1 MKNLFIALCIL
12 AAGCTSTSVM
22 NSWKAPGET
31 LTPGEYKKV
40 MVVAY
45 VKDAKAR
52 KQVEDQ
58 LSKFNKTFTPSYTE
72 FSGEQIMKDSAT
84 LKKQAKDKGYDGVI
98 IMRLITTKAKSTFV
112 AGGVNPAYS
121 NQIFYYNDYYKASS
135 YATDMEFVIATDIYS
150 LSKDKLIWSGVT
162 ASTNP
167 KKLDKLV
174 KSVAKEVAYQV
185 REDKLVVD

>member
-1 MKNLFIALCIL
+1 MKKLFFALCIL
-12 AAGCTSTSVM
+12 AAGCTSTSIM

-31 LTPGEYKKV
+31 LTPKEYKKV

-45 VKDAKAR
+45 VKDEKAR
-52 KQVEDQ
+52 KEVEDQ
-58 LSKFNKTFTPSYTE
+58 LAKFNKSFSPSYTE
-72 FSGEQIMKDSAT
+72 FSGEQIMKDSAM

-150 LSKDKLIWSGVT
+150 LTKDKLIWSGVT

-185 REDKLVVD
+185 REDKLIVD

>member
-1 MKNLFIALCIL
+1 MKKLFIALCIL
-12 AAGCTSTSVM
+12 AAGCSSTSVM

-31 LTPGEYKKV
+31 LNPKEYKKV

-45 VKDAKAR
+45 VKDSKAR

-58 LSKFNKTFTPSYTE
+58 LAKFNKTFSQSYID
-72 FSGEQIMKDSAT
+72 FSGEQIMKDSAI
-84 LKKQAKDKGYDGVI
+84 LKKQAKEKGYDGVI
-98 IMRLITTKAKSTFV
+98 VMKLVTTKAKSTFV

-150 LSKDKLIWSGVT
+150 LTKDKLIWSGVT

-185 REDKLVVD
+185 REDKLIVD

>member
-1 MKNLFIALCIL
+1 MKKLFFALCIL
-12 AAGCTSTSVM
+12 AAGCTSTSIM

-31 LTPGEYKKV
+31 LTPKEYKKV

-45 VKDAKAR
+45 VKDEKAR

-58 LSKFNKTFTPSYTE
+58 LAKFNKSFSPSYTE
-72 FSGEQIMKDSAT
+72 FSGEQIMKDSAM

-150 LSKDKLIWSGVT
+150 LTKDKLIWSGVT

-185 REDKLVVD
+185 REDKLIVD